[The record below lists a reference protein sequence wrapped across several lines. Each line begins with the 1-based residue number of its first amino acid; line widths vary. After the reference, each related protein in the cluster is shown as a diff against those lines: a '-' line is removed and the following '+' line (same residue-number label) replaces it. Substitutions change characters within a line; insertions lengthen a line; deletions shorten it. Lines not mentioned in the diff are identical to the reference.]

1 MTKLDVVVAVTGC
14 VLLFIGAMNLAVDR
28 VDSAIFYAINGWG
41 MVWMARN
48 GAAA

>member
-1 MTKLDVVVAVTGC
+1 MTKLDVVLAMMGC
-14 VLLFIGAMNLAVDR
+14 LLLLIGAMNLAMER

-48 GAAA
+48 GAAS